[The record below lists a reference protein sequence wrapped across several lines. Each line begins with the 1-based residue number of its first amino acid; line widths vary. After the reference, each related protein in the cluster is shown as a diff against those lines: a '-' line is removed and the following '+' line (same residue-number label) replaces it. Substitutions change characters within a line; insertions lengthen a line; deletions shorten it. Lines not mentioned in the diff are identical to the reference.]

1 MSDRSAVHAA
11 EENSEW
17 LAIARGLRQR
27 DIRTVQMLVER
38 HQQRLVRYLIYLL
51 ARREGVDDLVQ
62 ETWLR
67 VLQRGDTFDGSARF
81 EPWLFTIARNLAFDQ
96 SRKRPTVSLDA
107 DDDTGLSQASIAS
120 NAPSPF
126 LLAAQSQ
133 DATRLAST
141 MQQLSPLYREVLVLR
156 FQDDLSLQEIAT
168 VVNASVSTVASR
180 IYRGLAMLR
189 TQLGDA
195 K

>member
-1 MSDRSAVHAA
+1 M
-11 EENSEW
+11 
-17 LAIARGLRQR
+17 
-27 DIRTVQMLVER
+27 
-38 HQQRLVRYLIYLL
+38 
-51 ARREGVDDLVQ
+51 DDLVQ

-107 DDDTGLSQASIAS
+107 TDDTGLSQPAIAS

-133 DATRLAST
+133 DATRLATT

-156 FQDDLSLQEIAT
+156 FQDDLSLQEIST
-168 VVNASVSTVASR
+168 VVDASVSTVASR
-180 IYRGLAMLR
+180 IYRGLAILR
-189 TQLGDA
+189 TRLGDA

>member
-1 MSDRSAVHAA
+1 MSDKSAVQAA

-17 LAIARGLRQR
+17 LAIACGLRLR
-27 DIRTVQMLVER
+27 DIRTLQMLVER
-38 HQQRLVRYLIYLL
+38 YQHRLVRYLIYLL

-62 ETWLR
+62 ETWLC
-67 VLQRGDTFDGSARF
+67 VLQRGHTFDGSARF

-107 DDDTGLSQASIAS
+107 DDSGLSQPVIAS

-168 VVNASVSTVASR
+168 VVDASVSTVASR
-180 IYRGLAMLR
+180 IYRGLAILR
-189 TQLGDA
+189 TQLGGA